1 MLKKKK
7 NVKLVQIY
15 FYSFNKIT
23 ITTGTHFL
31 ALFVLLFLNFF
42 FLDPDLGGKMISDP
56 DPQP

>member
-1 MLKKKK
+1 M
-7 NVKLVQIY
+7 VKLVQIY